1 MMSHSQIE
9 ESYKHPRHRRFP
21 SERFQEEEP
30 VQTGKFEVN
39 QICSFGFKSR
49 AQCSQS
55 IRQNYFHGS
64 RTELCK
70 GKI

>member
-9 ESYKHPRHRRFP
+9 DSYKHPRHRRFP

-39 QICSFGFKSR
+39 HICSFGLKR
-49 AQCSQS
+49 KVQ
-55 IRQNYFHGS
+55 
-64 RTELCK
+64 RTLFTDHQAK
-70 GKI
+70 LFLWL